1 MSLLK
6 PRTAVRATFP
16 FAPSTTSRT
25 IRRGLAALITCT
37 VLTPG
42 MVAAQNAAVVNNKP
56 IPLKR
61 LDGVVQQMVS
71 QGRPDTP
78 ELRAAIRDQL
88 ILRTVFVQEAER
100 SGLTSDTEVQLQLE
114 QAREDVLIR
123 ALISHHLAKVA
134 PVTDDEIKR
143 EFDKRHGGAAEKEY
157 RARHILVEREDEAKA
172 IIEQLGKGARFED
185 LAKQSKDPGSAQQGG
200 DLDWNT
206 AETFVREFADAM
218 AALEKGKFTLQ
229 PVRTQ
234 FGFHVIRLDD
244 VRVAPP
250 PPMGQVAPQIK
261 QELERARIDKL
272 QVDLRGAAK
281 IQ

>member
-16 FAPSTTSRT
+16 FAPSTTSST

>member
-1 MSLLK
+1 MSLLQ
-6 PRTAVRATFP
+6 PRTSVRAAFS
-16 FAPSTTSRT
+16 FAPSTNSRT
-25 IRRGLAALITCT
+25 IRHGLAALITCA
-37 VLTPG
+37 VLAPG

-61 LDGVVQQMVS
+61 LDGVVQQMVG

-88 ILRTVFVQEAER
+88 ILRAVFVQEAER
-100 SGLTSDTEVQLQLE
+100 SGLTSDAEVQLQLE

-143 EFDKRHGGAAEKEY
+143 EFDKRHGGSAEKEY

>member
-1 MSLLK
+1 MI
-6 PRTAVRATFP
+6 
-16 FAPSTTSRT
+16 TSRASDRVLT
-25 IRRGLAALITCT
+25 KPVSALSCQRRLRSALRAAALACALGAPVT
-37 VLTPG
+37 LF
-42 MVAAQNAAVVNNKP
+42 AQNAAVVNNKP

-78 ELRAAIRDQL
+78 ELRSAIRDQL
-88 ILRTVFVQEAER
+88 ILRAVFVQEAER
-100 SGLTSDTEVQLQLE
+100 AGLVAGPDIQLQLE

-123 ALISHHLAKVA
+123 ALITHHLTKVA
-134 PVTDDEIKR
+134 PVTDDEVKR
-143 EFDKRHGGAAEKEY
+143 EFDKRHAGSGEKEY
-157 RARHILVEREDEAKA
+157 RARHILVEREDQALA
-172 IIEQLGKGARFED
+172 IIDQLNKGARFEE
-185 LAKQSKDPGSAQQGG
+185 LAKQSKDPGSAQNGG

-206 AETFVREFADAM
+206 SDTFVREFSEAM
-218 AALEKGKFTLQ
+218 VALEKGKVTPR

-234 FGFHVIRLDD
+234 FGFHIIRLDD
-244 VRVAPP
+244 VRVAAP
-250 PPMGQVAPQIK
+250 PPMGQVAPQIR

>member
-1 MSLLK
+1 
-6 PRTAVRATFP
+6 
-16 FAPSTTSRT
+16 
-25 IRRGLAALITCT
+25 
-37 VLTPG
+37 

>member
-1 MSLLK
+1 MSLLQ
-6 PRTAVRATFP
+6 PRTAVRATFS
-16 FAPSTTSRT
+16 FVPSATSRT

-37 VLTPG
+37 VLTPV
-42 MVAAQNAAVVNNKP
+42 MAAAQNAAVVNNKP

-88 ILRTVFVQEAER
+88 ILRAVFVQEAER
-100 SGLTSDTEVQLQLE
+100 SGLTSDADVQLQLE

-134 PVTDDEIKR
+134 PVTDAEIKR
-143 EFDKRHGGAAEKEY
+143 EFDKRHGGSAEKEY

-206 AETFVREFADAM
+206 AETFVREFAEAM

-261 QELERARIDKL
+261 QELERARIEKL

-281 IQ
+281 VQ